1 MKTTHDFNI
10 NILVSL
16 DLLVKKQIVIFDK
29 ILCTL
34 ARTVI
39 RLTGMNVDNF
49 FFFWNRLDLEMP

>member
-49 FFFWNRLDLEMP
+49 FSFGID